1 MTEPAKIT
9 RLLDGEHLR
18 ADLVHRGANR
28 LMVTFDY
35 RRLDRDGFGPVVPSE
50 QFAKAGFDQLMIA
63 TRDNDWFINVDTAA
77 LESVCRDLRKNYTAA
92 QAIGYSMGGFGAFRF
107 SQVLGLSHVVAVSPQ
122 VSIAPQLVPF
132 ETRYRREARRFDS
145 ALGDLTAIFDGSLR
159 GHILLDPFNLA
170 DLTHARML
178 QVLFP
183 RVALVRLPGGGHPCT
198 RILRGVQRAGLIQTL
213 ALDPAR
219 GAGQVLSTHRSARAS
234 NPAYWRGLQHASAA
248 RHPVWSS
255 IARQS
260 AVNMVD
266 AAQDGVDEDRDS
278 A

>member
-1 MTEPAKIT
+1 
-9 RLLDGEHLR
+9 
-18 ADLVHRGANR
+18 
-28 LMVTFDY
+28 
-35 RRLDRDGFGPVVPSE
+35 
-50 QFAKAGFDQLMIA
+50 
-63 TRDNDWFINVDTAA
+63 
-77 LESVCRDLRKNYTAA
+77 
-92 QAIGYSMGGFGAFRF
+92 
-107 SQVLGLSHVVAVSPQ
+107 
-122 VSIAPQLVPF
+122 LVPF
-132 ETRYRREARRFDS
+132 ETRYRREARRFDP

-198 RILRGVQRAGLIQTL
+198 RILRGVQRAGLIQAL

-260 AVNMVD
+260 AANMVD